1 MNAAERARWLDPSRA
16 MAIDGVEAA
25 GGGAQ
30 DRTPDQRD
38 ARALSEHVFRIRD
51 LRRVFGDPE
60 AFAAH
65 CSCGWIGEQ
74 RTGRLADRVARRD
87 GVAHVDAHRPAYGHR
102 GRAG

>member
-1 MNAAERARWLDPSRA
+1 VNGAGGARWLDPSRA
-16 MAIDGVEAA
+16 MPIDRVERV
-25 GGGAQ
+25 GGGPQ
-30 DRTPDQRD
+30 DGTPGQRD

-65 CSCGWIGEQ
+65 CSCGWLGEQ

-102 GRAG
+102 GGAG